1 MKFAKVFQQLLDEEN
16 IPKEWVGT
24 AIQYKSLKKCI
35 NKVVEE
41 LEELGLEKETLQ
53 LLLAYEKA
61 QRSHA
66 QSNSG
71 VSGKGRP
78 KLIYSFEGTLHE
90 FVPKITINLDN
101 VNGMPL
107 SAAISPETRAKLAS
121 LASDVARR
129 SSYITAVSHDSD
141 GINTVPI
148 SPEERD
154 IYISDREDVQTDGC
168 EGGDTIT
175 IAGSTSTANGPMTTH
190 NSETPSHNGPQ
201 YGLRSL
207 FKPEY
212 NVMQFAGSKAVDSG
226 CDDVRDAPDGPEAP
240 LGGIPSTIEIHLHSD
255 SEFFKMLCSELVALD
270 SLHEEQEKELTEQVT
285 DIARRLPHAAS
296 PLQKKNDLYVWREIF
311 RLYIDAGIFFSSL
324 EQDHGERSVE
334 QAKQQLTW
342 FTDQI
347 QQMDLINRFKSPES
361 KSILESFW
369 KLNMSLL
376 QSAQFQ
382 TLNRTATTKIL
393 KKFDKQT
400 ALTAREVFPEFYFN
414 NPSGSVSTSVA
425 KSVCFTM
432 AEQLLTVIPQL
443 DDYICPVCY
452 LIAFKP
458 VRLDCGHVFC
468 IRCLVK
474 LQRQQKDGCPICR
487 QNVLMNANGRNM
499 DIGLH
504 NQMLL
509 YFPKETKEKQ
519 AANEKEVTKEQLQFN
534 NEKQCVIQ

>member
-16 IPKEWVGT
+16 IPKEWLGT

-35 NKVVEE
+35 NKVVQE

-107 SAAISPETRAKLAS
+107 SAAISPETRARLAS
-121 LASDVARR
+121 LSSDVARR
-129 SSYITAVSHDSD
+129 SSHITAVRDDSD
-141 GINTVPI
+141 TINTIPN
-148 SPEERD
+148 SPEEPD

-175 IAGSTSTANGPMTTH
+175 IAGSTSSANERMTTH
-190 NSETPSHNGPQ
+190 NSETPWQKRPQ
-201 YGLRSL
+201 YGLRNL
-207 FKPEY
+207 FKSEY
-212 NVMQFAGSKAVDSG
+212 NITQSAGSKAVDSSS
-226 CDDVRDAPDGPEAP
+226 DDVRDAPDGPEAAF
-240 LGGIPSTIEIHLHSD
+240 GGIPNTIEIHLHSD

-270 SLHEEQEKELTEQVT
+270 SLHEVQEKELTEEVT

-311 RLYIDAGIFFSSL
+311 RLYIDAGVFFSTL

-342 FTDQI
+342 FTGQI
-347 QQMDLINRFKSPES
+347 QQMDLMNRFKSPES

-400 ALTAREVFPEFYFN
+400 ALTALEVFPEFYFN
-414 NPSGSVSTSVA
+414 NPSVSVSTSVA

-432 AEQLLTVIPQL
+432 AEQLLAVIPQL

-519 AANEKEVTKEQLQFN
+519 IANDKEVTKEQLQFI

>member
-61 QRSHA
+61 QRNHA
-66 QSNSG
+66 QSSG

-121 LASDVARR
+121 LASDVSRR
-129 SSYITAVSHDSD
+129 SSHISAVRDDSD
-141 GINTVPI
+141 SINSIPN

-154 IYISDREDVQTDGC
+154 IYVSDREDVQTDGC
-168 EGGDTIT
+168 DGGDTIT
-175 IAGSTSTANGPMTTH
+175 IGGSTSTANEPMTTH
-190 NSETPSHNGPQ
+190 KSEAPYQKGLQ
-201 YGLRSL
+201 YGLRNL

-212 NVMQFAGSKAVDSG
+212 NIMQFAGSKGVGSSS
-226 CDDVRDAPDGPEAP
+226 DDVRDAPDGPEAP

-311 RLYIDAGIFFSSL
+311 RLYIDAGVFFSSL

-347 QQMDLINRFKSPES
+347 QQMDLMDRFKSPES

-400 ALTAREVFPEFYFN
+400 ALTAREVFPEFYFK
-414 NPSGSVSTSVA
+414 NPSGSVSMSVA

-474 LQRQQKDGCPICR
+474 LQRQQMDGCPICR

-519 AANEKEVTKEQLQFN
+519 SANDKEVTKEQLQFN